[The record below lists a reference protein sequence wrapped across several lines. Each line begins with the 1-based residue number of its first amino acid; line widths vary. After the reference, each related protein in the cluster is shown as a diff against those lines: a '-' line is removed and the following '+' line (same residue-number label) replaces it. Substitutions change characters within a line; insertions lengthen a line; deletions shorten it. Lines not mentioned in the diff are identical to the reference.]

1 MTNKTTSSPIE
12 NAQITIGSDS
22 PILTNSS
29 GVATVQ
35 KANGTYTYTV
45 AATTYYDING
55 EFTVT
60 DANVDVP
67 IQLTSTGIN
76 DNSLVGLN
84 VFPNPFNTEIKF
96 TLTDKISRVEV
107 SNILGQKVI
116 DINTQGANSIST
128 QEIPNGIYLVKFT
141 AKNGDV
147 VVRKLLKENK

>member
-1 MTNKTTSSPIE
+1 MTNKTTSSAIE

-84 VFPNPFNTEIKF
+84 VFPNPFNTE
-96 TLTDKISRVEV
+96 
-107 SNILGQKVI
+107 
-116 DINTQGANSIST
+116 
-128 QEIPNGIYLVKFT
+128 
-141 AKNGDV
+141 
-147 VVRKLLKENK
+147 